1 MDKSKVVVIKK
12 FSTAGEAM
20 IYQTLLA
27 SNGIECELI
36 NETAFVQG
44 TRKVPVQYA
53 KRVVGNQ
60 AGRG

>member
-20 IYQTLLA
+20 IYQTILA

-36 NETAFVQG
+36 KSVW
-44 TRKVPVQYA
+44 
-53 KRVVGNQ
+53 
-60 AGRG
+60 